1 MSTEFFRNYIN
12 VITEAEQVD
21 VRRRGFL
28 VGLASFAAEIGMGS
42 PVVKLLSTP
51 AGIAA
56 LPVAAAIALLKGI
69 QKHLDQFDADDDD
82 DYIESQEEMADALGF
97 VEKEGNDGFD
107 NSSTDQLTELLDLYD
122 KNPELAAAQLT
133 KHLQSAA
140 INPPDVKSSFKSRAD
155 DPNDWRY
162 NNKMTSDASDT
173 TSDIPEENK
182 IVIYATD
189 FDGNIVD
196 TYVKDN
202 RTSDP
207 IKALNKVISDQ
218 SSRFYKYTKY
228 TATNGGKPVKIDN
241 EKYIDPSKLST
252 ALSREEVLDKMF
264 KMWDANIDQ
273 DDNSPMNIA
282 NISRLSGMATGINSA
297 SNQEPNT
304 TVEPTGS
311 IQPAKNTIA
320 LPAPTKPEFDLTPN
334 FKSKEKVPVRRN
346 GKNGLSES
354 TELSSILK
362 NAGLKTGKQR

>member
-21 VRRRGFL
+21 IRRRGFL

-42 PVVKLLSTP
+42 PVIKLLSTP

-107 NSSTDQLTELLDLYD
+107 NSGTDQLTDLLDLYD

-133 KHLQSAA
+133 KHLQGAA
-140 INPPDVKSSFKSRAD
+140 INPPDVQSSFKSRAD

-162 NNKMTSDASDT
+162 NNKMASDASDPNT
-173 TSDIPEENK
+173 
-182 IVIYATD
+182 
-189 FDGNIVD
+189 
-196 TYVKDN
+196 
-202 RTSDP
+202 
-207 IKALNKVISDQ
+207 
-218 SSRFYKYTKY
+218 
-228 TATNGGKPVKIDN
+228 
-241 EKYIDPSKLST
+241 
-252 ALSREEVLDKMF
+252 
-264 KMWDANIDQ
+264 
-273 DDNSPMNIA
+273 NSPMNIA
-282 NISRLSGMATGINSA
+282 NISRSAGMAKGINSA

-346 GKNGLSES
+346 GLSES

-362 NAGLKTGKQR
+362 NAGLKLGQQR